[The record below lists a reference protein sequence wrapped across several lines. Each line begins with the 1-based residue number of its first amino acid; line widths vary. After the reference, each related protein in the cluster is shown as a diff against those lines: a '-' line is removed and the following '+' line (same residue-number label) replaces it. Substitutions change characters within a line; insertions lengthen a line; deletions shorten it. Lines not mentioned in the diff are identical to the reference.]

1 MGRQAQTGFTA
12 RLQPG
17 EGLQNPQAPGPVF
30 PHPRTEAAF
39 KPPSHGLHARNEKS
53 EMKRAK
59 RKERNGKSETER
71 AKRKEQNGLA
81 SAGQQGE

>member
-1 MGRQAQTGFTA
+1 MGRQAQTALTA

-30 PHPRTEAAF
+30 PHPMTE
-39 KPPSHGLHARNEKS
+39 PLSSPSLMACMR
-53 EMKRAK
+53 EMK
-59 RKERNGKSETER
+59 R

>member
-30 PHPRTEAAF
+30 PHPRTE
-39 KPPSHGLHARNEKS
+39 PLSSPSHGLHARNEKS
-53 EMKRAK
+53 KTGWQARASK
-59 RKERNGKSETER
+59 ANERLNTR
-71 AKRKEQNGLA
+71 HIPLLYQ
-81 SAGQQGE
+81 

>member
-30 PHPRTEAAF
+30 PHPRTEPLSS
-39 KPPSHGLHARNEKS
+39 PPLMACMR

-59 RKERNGKSETER
+59 
-71 AKRKEQNGLA
+71 
-81 SAGQQGE
+81 

>member
-17 EGLQNPQAPGPVF
+17 EGLQNPQAPSPVF
-30 PHPRTEAAF
+30 PPPTDRAAF
-39 KPPSHGLHARNEKS
+39 KRLPLMACMR
-53 EMKRAK
+53 EMK
-59 RKERNGKSETER
+59 R

-81 SAGQQGE
+81 SAG

>member
-30 PHPRTEAAF
+30 PHPRTEQLSS
-39 KPPSHGLHARNEKS
+39 PPLMACTR
-53 EMKRAK
+53 EMK
-59 RKERNGKSETER
+59 R

-81 SAGQQGE
+81 SAGSKGVKG

>member
-17 EGLQNPQAPGPVF
+17 AGLQNPQAPVPVF
-30 PHPRTEAAF
+30 PHPRTEQLSS
-39 KPPSHGLHARNEKS
+39 PPLMACMR
-53 EMKRAK
+53 EMK
-59 RKERNGKSETER
+59 R

-81 SAGQQGE
+81 SAGSKGVKG

>member
-30 PHPRTEAAF
+30 PHPRIEAAF
-39 KPPSHGLHARNEKS
+39 KPPLMACMR
-53 EMKRAK
+53 EMK
-59 RKERNGKSETER
+59 R

-81 SAGQQGE
+81 SAGSKGVKG

>member
-1 MGRQAQTGFTA
+1 MSRQAQTGFTA

-30 PHPRTEAAF
+30 PHPRTEPLSS
-39 KPPSHGLHARNEKS
+39 PPLMACMR
-53 EMKRAK
+53 EMK
-59 RKERNGKSETER
+59 R

-81 SAGQQGE
+81 SAASKGVKG

>member
-17 EGLQNPQAPGPVF
+17 AGLQNPQAPVPVF
-30 PHPRTEAAF
+30 PHPRTEQLSS
-39 KPPSHGLHARNEKS
+39 PPLMACMR

-59 RKERNGKSETER
+59 
-71 AKRKEQNGLA
+71 
-81 SAGQQGE
+81 